1 MDFNKALAFV
11 LAKEGGYSNDPTD
24 RGGETNF
31 GISSKA
37 NPGVDIKNL
46 TKEGAGAIYKAKYW
60 DAIGAD
66 SLPAGLRLAAF
77 DAAVQHGVGTAKR
90 LIEQAG
96 GDVAKLIGARKALYA
111 NLIERDPSQKKFE
124 KGWANRIQAVAAAAG
139 APEGVQE
146 EPAKAAPG
154 PVAASEDTGGDP
166 RIDRSEWKAPA
177 PATKPAAAVPS
188 MAEFHDAMRVGAA
201 DLGSAAIR
209 ASGERLAAPQPDIKA
224 QQEVALAEAEKRQ
237 DVGFGD
243 AVNTALEDPDVISF
257 RVMDLIANPRGVD
270 EWPRGTSY
278 LDHREEV
285 EKGMSA
291 QEVEFMHENAV
302 SGPAAMRRARAEV
315 LLARDRNAVYSDA
328 GDMNSLLGQMTGGL
342 ADPVAAAAGMGIGSV
357 FKGLK
362 IGASALIKAGKA
374 KSALAAVALEN
385 VAGDIAVTA
394 AMDATGSV
402 MAPAD
407 YAMSAVASTLL
418 SLPSAPGVFRGAMT
432 EAAAREAREIGER
445 LETLRKETG
454 DPATKQREID
464 DQIADIHNITTEKP
478 VTGRQRVM
486 DDEDIEAIR
495 DEFEGKAKEDPEA
508 DPEAPPKPEP
518 LAVTPTKPLDETPIK
533 DVPPVVEPDMIDVPP
548 LEQVVR
554 EDLDLPMP
562 DGKLPKDL
570 VGAKPRWKTST
581 IEFESDIDRALFI
594 TSQKTPSKADARYR
608 EWLRSQGLT
617 DEDIR
622 TRGLE
627 VRAALK
633 AADKGDGQPIKLGR
647 VGQDKPDVP
656 EVSEIPIVSAY
667 DYFNELAAERK
678 TAGDLDGVV
687 DAYEQAIRS
696 TDDEV
701 VLKDLSEK
709 WAEAVK
715 ARDDAKASAPLR
727 LLEKGNATKM
737 EFDRRPLSEDLMAL
751 LPADVVAGHKT
762 QRTVQGTIRE
772 VLEAGLKTT
781 NNLFG
786 KHAPLMRAILE
797 RAGAALDTPVIFTAV
812 GRGQARGG
820 TGIISPATI
829 RSDKATV
836 GSVVKSLDAHKT
848 DTIVHEIV
856 HDITNMTI
864 DLYLNPSTRAK
875 LHPEVR
881 NALEKAEGVLAKMR
895 ELITPAER
903 AMLGDRSY
911 VYAAK
916 NLHELFSQAMVDTDT
931 QKYLARI
938 PATTAGGGR
947 YSSML
952 QEVLGYLKTVLGLDS
967 KRTALDEVH
976 EAFDILLQVRDT
988 ATILDRN
995 GNKLDGWGASAH
1007 SGPDAPRQQPDW
1019 SDPNFVQGR
1028 INAMKQPEWTKAVRE
1043 YSDGALASAQSLVD
1057 LPLGFIGGSPE
1068 VKTNPKYAPAM
1079 AVLKDLAPKFL
1090 GKRARIFVGTGA
1102 PTGTNGII
1110 MTAGHSHVIGLSSK
1124 QDPQAIART
1133 AVHELGH
1140 AVYQQEAAKADPRI
1154 IDAMRTSYEEFLASV
1169 AAGNPDQVLR
1179 RYSVSSAHAVK
1190 RRVGGTEHALSFDEF
1205 TAEQFVKYV
1214 ESKARRDG
1222 NPLGMTAKT
1231 RKVIADLIDR
1241 VKALFDA
1248 AKAQGHLE
1256 PEASFSVFFDDI
1268 VNRRGIAPVMEPA
1281 AGPVNPVTLP
1291 KARQAFAQR
1300 MYAKA
1305 NQFLAANPIDRNKLR
1320 VITAKIGGMSDGL
1333 RLAASGNPILNM
1345 IASMVTET
1353 TTGAAGR
1360 MSNVAIRKA
1369 NLQKLLTGNVVLDY
1383 QTAFDIYAK
1392 RNGAGSYDKFVS
1404 GNAKRAFD
1412 REVYL
1417 EILARRNRQASAAPK
1432 DVIMAA
1438 DALEAMFERARKA
1451 QVDAQT
1457 LGSGNLPLTAEG
1469 YIPQALDNE
1478 KLADAS
1484 PQDVAELQAHLAT
1497 QFAETYN
1504 WTPQFSED
1512 FANFYLQRSR
1522 ARAMG
1527 AKGQDITAQSV
1538 DDTDLIRLT
1547 LEDMVNTTGNPAL
1560 KQQAIMSKR
1569 GLGQTKKR
1577 LDVGL
1582 MTQLPSGKLVLDF
1595 YRNDPLDLARKYV
1608 NRTSG
1613 SVALMEYGIA
1623 GDVGIRQL
1631 REAVTNFATTQT
1643 EIPTQAELDA
1653 FDRVMAEISGL
1664 PIPGSVQSRAASNLR
1679 MFTGVQRLG
1688 SMAVAQFAETSN
1700 MIHHLGLVSLLKGI
1714 AQLPQMMGEVGRLKK
1729 GKGSDNKVLSSI
1741 ETMGGEIGTEAY
1753 KMVMPLDPPDDMVGT
1768 YVTKMGLGSRLIAG
1782 GAHLSSKVSFFR
1794 GLLAAQHRMV
1804 AQQITMKALK
1814 YARDVRINADGTAT
1828 GGPSQALIDM
1838 GFSVE
1843 LIAKLQ
1849 QDLHKIAKYDGNG
1862 ELIELDITKL
1872 SHPDAAEDFVQAVTR
1887 GTSQIIQGTFIGERG
1902 AWAHNDYAKLLLQFR
1917 TFGLTAVEKQWGRTR
1932 LNNGYAYAAAV
1943 LLGQM
1948 AFALPLH
1955 LARVQLNA
1963 AGRED
1968 EKEYI
1973 KNNLHPVAVTKALM
1987 NYGSMSGMAGDVL
2000 DITAGLAGGWS
2011 GAEGKELL
2019 GANRNQS
2026 LSVGAVVPALGSIDQ
2041 GVRAVSGNGTAYQA
2055 LKQLPGSN
2063 LPFIIPFINLTK

>member
-1 MDFNKALAFV
+1 MDFNKAVDFIL
-11 LAKEGGYSNDPTD
+11 KREGGYVNDPTD
-24 RGGETNF
+24 RGGETNG
-31 GISSKA
+31 GISKRA
-37 NPGVDIKNL
+37 YPNLDIKNL
-46 TKEGAGAIYKAKYW
+46 TDEEKKAIYKRDYW

-66 SLPAGLRLAAF
+66 SLPGQMRLAAV
-77 DAAVQHGVGTAKR
+77 DAAVNHGVGAAKR
-90 LIEQAG
+90 MLERAG
-96 GDVAKLIGARKALYA
+96 DDVGKFIDARKALYA
-111 NLIERDPSQKKFE
+111 RIVERDPSQKKFA
-124 KGWANRIQAVAAAAG
+124 KGWANRIASLEAAIGATAAEPKTPAEAAG
-139 APEGVQE
+139 AP
-146 EPAKAAPG
+146 
-154 PVAASEDTGGDP
+154 VAASKDTGGDP

-177 PATKPAAAVPS
+177 PATQPATQPATVPT
-188 MAEFHDAMRVGAA
+188 MAEFHDGMRDGAA

-237 DVGFGD
+237 NVGFGD
-243 AVNTALEDPDVISF
+243 AVSTALEDPEVISF
-257 RVMDLIANPRGVD
+257 RVMDLVLNPRGVD
-270 EWPRGTSY
+270 EWPQGTSY
-278 LDHREEV
+278 LDHRDEV
-285 EKGMSA
+285 EKGLSS
-291 QEVEFMHENAV
+291 QEVEFMHENATG
-302 SGPAAMRRARAEV
+302 GPAAMRRAQAEV
-315 LLARDRNAVYSDA
+315 MMARDRNAVYSDA
-328 GDMNSLLGQMTGGL
+328 GDMNALLGQMTGGL
-342 ADPVAAAAGMGIGSV
+342 ADPVAAAAGMGIGAV

-362 IGASALIKAGKA
+362 IGASALVKAGKV

-402 MAPAD
+402 MSPAD

-432 EAAAREAREIGER
+432 EATARQAREVGER
-445 LETLRKETG
+445 LEAERKETG
-454 DPATKQREID
+454 DPVTKQREID
-464 DQIADIHNITTEKP
+464 DQIADIQNITTEKP
-478 VTGRQRVM
+478 ITSRQKVM
-486 DDEDIEAIR
+486 DDEDIQAIR
-495 DEFEGKAKEDPEA
+495 DDFDGKKKEDPEA

-518 LAVTPTKPLDETPIK
+518 LAVTPTKPLKEVPTT
-533 DVPPVVEPDMIDVPP
+533 DVPAIEPDMIDVPS
-548 LEQVVR
+548 LDTVVR
-554 EDLDLPMP
+554 EDLDLPQV
-562 DGKLPKDL
+562 DETLP
-570 VGAKPRWKTST
+570 VA
-581 IEFESDIDRALFI
+581 
-594 TSQKTPSKADARYR
+594 
-608 EWLRSQGLT
+608 
-617 DEDIR
+617 
-622 TRGLE
+622 E
-627 VRAALK
+627 V
-633 AADKGDGQPIKLGR
+633 
-647 VGQDKPDVP
+647 
-656 EVSEIPIVSAY
+656 EEIPVMTAY
-667 DYFNELAAERK
+667 DYFTTLADDRRK
-678 TAGDLDGVV
+678 EGDLDGVV
-687 DAYEQAIRS
+687 DAYAEAVRHTQ
-696 TDDEV
+696 DEV
-701 VLKDLSEK
+701 VLKDLAEK
-709 WAEAVK
+709 HAEAVA
-715 ARDDAKASAPLR
+715 ARDKAKSEAPVR
-727 LLEKGNATKM
+727 LLEKGDATRM
-737 EFDRRPLSEDLMAL
+737 EWAGRDVAGELKAQGVTPEFTKQVTVRDALTAL
-751 LPADVVAGHKT
+751 LNGRSKRAKK
-762 QRTVQGTIRE
+762 Q
-772 VLEAGLKTT
+772 
-781 NNLFG
+781 
-786 KHAPLMRAILE
+786 HALVRAMLA
-797 RAGAALDTPVIFTAV
+797 RGGQALDTPVVFANIT
-812 GRGQARGG
+812 RGLARPG
-820 TGIISPATI
+820 GIIVTPMRQKGGSGLADAGWQ
-829 RSDKATV
+829 DKPLADLV
-836 GSVVKSLDAHKT
+836 RGLDDHAT
-848 DTIVHEIV
+848 DTLVHEVI
-856 HDITNMTI
+856 HNITQI
-864 DLYLNPSTRAK
+864 AILLWENPATRAK
-875 LHPEVR
+875 LHPDVR
-881 NALEKAEGVLAKMR
+881 AALAKAEGVLARMN
-895 ELITPAER
+895 ELITPGER
-903 AMLGDRSY
+903 ALLGETSY
-911 VYAAK
+911 PYASK
-916 NLHELFSQAMVDTDT
+916 NLHELFSQTMVDKGT
-931 QKYLARI
+931 QVYLAGI
-938 PATTAGGGR
+938 PATSAGGGR

-952 QEVLGYLKTVLGLDS
+952 QEVIGYLKEIIGIS
-967 KRTALDEVH
+967 KDTPRSALDEIH
-976 EAFDILLQVRDT
+976 EAFDTLLQVRDT
-988 ATILDRN
+988 ATILDGN
-995 GNKLDGWGASAH
+995 GNKLLGWSSH
-1007 SGPDAPRQQPDW
+1007 TNSGPDAPRQQPDW
-1019 SDPNFVQGR
+1019 TDPNFVQAR
-1028 INAMKQPEWTKAVRE
+1028 IAAMKTPEWTKAVRE
-1043 YSDGALASAQSLVD
+1043 YSDNALPNAQALVN
-1057 LPLGFIGGSPE
+1057 LPQGFIGGSPQ
-1068 VKTNPKYAPAM
+1068 VKTNPKYALALS
-1079 AVLKDLAPKFL
+1079 VLADLAPKFL

-1110 MTAGHSHVIGLSSK
+1110 MTAGHSHVIGLSQK

-1140 AVYQQEAAKADPRI
+1140 AVYQQEAVKADPAI

-1179 RYSVSSAHAVK
+1179 RYSVSSTHAVK

-1214 ESKARRDG
+1214 EAKARRDG

-1241 VKALFDA
+1241 VKALFDT

-1268 VNRRGIAPVMEPA
+1268 VNRRGIAPVMEVQA
-1281 AGPVNPVTLP
+1281 APVNPVTLP

-1333 RLAASGNPILNM
+1333 RLAASGNPILQM
-1345 IASMVTET
+1345 IASMITET

-1360 MSNVAIRKA
+1360 MSNVAIRKQ

-1392 RNGAGSYDKFVS
+1392 RNNAGSYDKYVS

-1484 PQDVAELQAHLAT
+1484 PAEVAELQAHLAT
-1497 QFAETYN
+1497 QFAATYN
-1504 WTPQFSED
+1504 WAPQFSED

-1527 AKGQDITAQSV
+1527 AKGQDITAHSV

-1547 LEDMVNTTGNPAL
+1547 LEDMANATGNPAL
-1560 KQQAIMSKR
+1560 KQQAITSKR

-1631 REAVTNFATTQT
+1631 REAVSNFATTQK
-1643 EIPTQAELDA
+1643 EIPTRDELDA

-1688 SMAVAQFAETSN
+1688 SMVVAQFAETSN
-1700 MIHHLGLVSLLKGI
+1700 MIHHLGLVSLFKGI

-1729 GKGSDNKVLSSI
+1729 GAAADNKILGSI
-1741 ETMGGEIGTEAY
+1741 ETMGGEIGMEAY

-1768 YVTKMGLGSRLIAG
+1768 YVTKMGLGSRLLAG
-1782 GAHLSSKVSFFR
+1782 ASHIHSKVSFFR
-1794 GLLAAQHRMV
+1794 GLMAAQHRMV

-1814 YARDVRINADGTAT
+1814 YARDARINADGTVT
-1828 GGPSQALIDM
+1828 GGPSKALLDM

-1862 ELIELDITKL
+1862 ELIELDITKMT
-1872 SHPDAAEDFVQAVTR
+1872 HPDAAEDFVQSVTR

-1917 TFGLTAVEKQWGRTR
+1917 TFGLTSVEKQWGRTR
-1932 LNNGYAYAAAV
+1932 LNNGYGYAAAV

-2000 DITAGLAGGWS
+2000 DITAGLAGGWA
-2011 GAEGKELL
+2011 GNEGKELL
-2019 GANRNQS
+2019 GANRNQT
-2026 LSVGAVVPALGSIDQ
+2026 LTVGGVVPALGSLEQ